1 MNTDFKNVKWKL
13 VGVVLAITLS
23 LFYLIYFLQ
32 GLILIKMSRKV
43 EQMYRDTN
51 VPFEAGYVAKIAL
64 WIEWKAVISL
74 LIACLAVGSY
84 SLISKRKLK
93 LEATIS
99 IVAVLLLFWF
109 LRGMIK

>member
-1 MNTDFKNVKWKL
+1 MNIGFKNVKWKL
-13 VGVVLAITLS
+13 IGVVLAITLS

-32 GLILIKMSRKV
+32 ALILIRMSGKAER
-43 EQMYRDTN
+43 MYKDPN

-64 WIEWKAVISL
+64 WIEWKGVISL
-74 LIACLAVGSY
+74 LIACFAMGFY
-84 SLISKRKLK
+84 ILISKRKLK

-99 IVAVLLLFWF
+99 IVAILLLFWF